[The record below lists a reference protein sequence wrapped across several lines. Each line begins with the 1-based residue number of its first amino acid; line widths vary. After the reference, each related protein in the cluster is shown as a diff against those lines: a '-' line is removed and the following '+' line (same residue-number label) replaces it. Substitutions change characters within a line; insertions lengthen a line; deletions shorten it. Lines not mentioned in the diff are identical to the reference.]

1 MATRQSSQLTDVT
14 PVTAMFQGYDTFMS
28 SGMNTAV
35 SGGTGSAGA
44 MLDASTPFAEIGT
57 LKTS

>member
-1 MATRQSSQLTDVT
+1 MATRQSSQLTDIA

-35 SGGTGSAGA
+35 SGTTGAAGA
-44 MLDASTPFAEIGT
+44 TARCEYTVRRNRNP
-57 LKTS
+57 